1 MRLMK
6 KRFLL
11 IAALAAILVSCGT
24 IQPVKPT
31 AVEKCDIENV
41 GTRKFLEE
49 VDYAAD
55 TAYTV
60 SFALQYMQEYGANDK
75 PLPVRIAWT
84 GDAAQLIISTA
95 ASFKG
100 AAEQPVSG
108 SPAEIFNLI
117 PGVNYFL

>member
-1 MRLMK
+1 MK

-60 SFALQYMQEYGANDK
+60 SFALHYMQEYGANDK
-75 PLPVRIAWT
+75 PLPVRIA
-84 GDAAQLIISTA
+84 STE
-95 ASFKG
+95 ASDSIAPLF
-100 AAEQPVSG
+100 PVNVPPLKMS
-108 SPAEIFNLI
+108 SYA
-117 PGVNYFL
+117 